1 MTTGEGTR
9 PETPPKVTEGKIL
22 DEDIERLR
30 RRIGIP
36 TPALSENYNPVA
48 DRTSISHFAF
58 GNGEDN
64 PLFHDPDYARDTR

>member
-1 MTTGEGTR
+1 MTTGEGTGR
-9 PETPPKVTEGKIL
+9 ETPPKVTEGKIL